1 MKMLKF
7 VLNNKKGKPHMP
19 PLKTIIGFVGL
30 FFVCTVQA
38 AEADNTLVY
47 AGTWLS
53 VVPPLLA
60 IGVALLFR
68 QVIPALFVGLM
79 FGVWLIGDL
88 AWQALWTSP
97 LVTVQ
102 KYTVEALADT
112 DHASVIIFSLLIG
125 GLVGISSRNGGMVGV
140 VNLIVNWANT
150 VKRASLATIAMG
162 LSIFFD
168 DYANSLVVGNTMR
181 PVTDK
186 MKISR
191 EKLAYLVDSTA
202 APIASIAFVTTWVGF
217 EVGLIDEA
225 LRAIKHQGDGAYI
238 MFLQSIPYSFYPL
251 FAIALTLYIAAS
263 GRDFGPML
271 TAEQKARAGEINTTE
286 GIGLADDDI
295 EPIENKPHRAIN
307 ALLPFGVLIV
317 VVMGGLYVTGF
328 NPEADNQS
336 LKDII
341 GQSDAFKAMLW
352 ASIAATLVAVLMT
365 VSQRILT
372 LDETVEAW
380 YEGMKPMLQAIV
392 ILVLAWS
399 LAAIT
404 DELETSLYIS
414 SLLQDSLS
422 YYWLPVL
429 TFLLAALTAFV
440 TGSSWGTMGIL
451 IPLIIPITWNVMGA
465 QGVLDTEYL
474 HIIHI
479 TIASVLAGAVWGD
492 HCSPISD
499 TTILS
504 SMASG
509 CDHIEH
515 VRTQIPYAMYAGSFA
530 ILIGIIPASFGLS
543 PWIALAVGLI
553 GMYAGLRWLG
563 TKV

>member
-1 MKMLKF
+1 
-7 VLNNKKGKPHMP
+7 
-19 PLKTIIGFVGL
+19 
-30 FFVCTVQA
+30 
-38 AEADNTLVY
+38 
-47 AGTWLS
+47 
-53 VVPPLLA
+53 
-60 IGVALLFR
+60 
-68 QVIPALFVGLM
+68 
-79 FGVWLIGDL
+79 
-88 AWQALWTSP
+88 
-97 LVTVQ
+97 
-102 KYTVEALADT
+102 
-112 DHASVIIFSLLIG
+112 
-125 GLVGISSRNGGMVGV
+125 
-140 VNLIVNWANT
+140 
-150 VKRASLATIAMG
+150 MG

-202 APIASIAFVTTWVGF
+202 APIASIAFITTWVGF
-217 EVGLIDEA
+217 EVGLINEA
-225 LRAIKHQGDGAYI
+225 LQSINHQGDGAYI

-251 FAIALTLYIAAS
+251 FAIALTIYVAVT

-271 TAEQKARAGEINTTE
+271 AAEQKARAGHINTTE

-295 EPIENKPHRAIN
+295 QPIENKPHRAIN

-317 VVMGGLYVTGF
+317 VVMAGLYVTGL
-328 NPEADNQS
+328 NPDIDNQS

-341 GQSDAFKAMLW
+341 GNSDAFKAMLW
-352 ASIAATLVAVLMT
+352 ASIAATIVAVIMST
-365 VSQRILT
+365 GQRILT
-372 LDETVEAW
+372 LDDTIEAW

-404 DELETSLYIS
+404 EQLETSLYIS
-414 SLLQDSLS
+414 SLLENSLR

-429 TFLLAALTAFV
+429 TFLLAALTAFA

-451 IPLIIPITWNVMGA
+451 IPLIIPITWNVMSA
-465 QGVLDTEYL
+465 QGVLEVEYL

-479 TIASVLAGAVWGD
+479 SIASVLAGAVWGD

-515 VRTQIPYAMYAGSFA
+515 VRTQIPYALYAGGFA

-543 PWIALAVGLI
+543 PWIALVIGLT
-553 GMYAGLRWLG
+553 GMYAGIRWLG

>member
-1 MKMLKF
+1 
-7 VLNNKKGKPHMP
+7 MP
-19 PLKTIIGFVGL
+19 TANIITGL
-30 FFVCTVQA
+30 TALLFAGSLQA
-38 AEADNTLVY
+38 AETETALIY

-202 APIASIAFVTTWVGF
+202 APIASIAFITTWVGF

-225 LRAIKHQGDGAYI
+225 LRSINHQGDGAYI

-251 FAIALTLYIAAS
+251 FAIALTFYIALT

-271 TAEQKARAGEINTTE
+271 TAEQKARSGEINTTE

-295 EPIENKPHRAIN
+295 QPIKNKPHRAIN
-307 ALLPFGVLIV
+307 ALMPFGVLIV
-317 VVMGGLYVTGF
+317 VVMGGLYVTGL
-328 NPEADNQS
+328 NPELDNQS

-341 GQSDAFKAMLW
+341 GASDAFKAMLW
-352 ASIAATLVAVLMT
+352 ASIAATIVAVLMS
-365 VSQRILT
+365 VSQRILS
-372 LDETVEAW
+372 LDDTIEAW

-392 ILVLAWS
+392 ILILAWS

-404 DELETSLYIS
+404 DQLETSDYIS
-414 SLLQDSLS
+414 SLLQDDLS

-429 TFLLAALTAFV
+429 TFLLAALTAFA

-451 IPLIIPITWNVMGA
+451 IPLIIPITWNVMSA
-465 QGVLDTEYL
+465 QGVLDVEYL

-515 VRTQIPYAMYAGSFA
+515 VRTQIPYALYAGGFA
-530 ILIGIIPASFGLS
+530 ILIGIIPTSLGLS
-543 PWIALAVGLI
+543 PWIALAIGLAA
-553 GMYAGLRWLG
+553 MFAGLRWLG

>member
-1 MKMLKF
+1 
-7 VLNNKKGKPHMP
+7 MP
-19 PLKTIIGFVGL
+19 ILRLITTVITL
-30 FFVCTVQA
+30 FFVSALQA
-38 AEADNTLVY
+38 EEAQTTIQY
-47 AGTWLS
+47 AATWLS
-53 VVPPLLA
+53 VAPPLLA
-60 IGVALLFR
+60 IAVALLFR

-79 FGVWLIGDL
+79 FGVWLIGNL
-88 AWQALWTSP
+88 SWQALWTSP
-97 LVTVQ
+97 MVVVEQ
-102 KYTVEALADT
+102 YTVAALADT

-186 MKISR
+186 MNISR

-202 APIASIAFVTTWVGF
+202 APIASIAFITTWVGF

-225 LRAIKHQGDGAYI
+225 LRAINHQGDSAYI
-238 MFLQSIPYSFYPL
+238 MFLQSIPYSFYPI
-251 FAIALTLYIAAS
+251 FAIALTIFIAS
-263 GRDFGPML
+263 SERDFGPML
-271 TAEQKARAGEINTTE
+271 MAEQKAREGHINTTQS
-286 GIGLADDDI
+286 INLADDEI
-295 EPIENKPHRAIN
+295 KPIEGKPHRAIN
-307 ALLPFGVLIV
+307 ALIPFGVLIIV
-317 VVMGGLYVTGF
+317 VLGGLYVTGLD
-328 NPEADNQS
+328 NTLENQS

-341 GQSDAFKAMLW
+341 GNSNAFKAMLW
-352 ASIAATLVAVLMT
+352 ASIAATLVAVLMS

-372 LDETVEAW
+372 LDDTIEAW
-380 YEGMKPMLQAIV
+380 YEGIKPMLQAIV
-392 ILVLAWS
+392 ILILAWS

-404 DELETSLYIS
+404 EQLQTSIYIS

-429 TFLLAALTAFV
+429 TFLLAALTAFA

-451 IPLIIPITWNVMGA
+451 IPLIIPITWNVMDA
-465 QGVLDTEYL
+465 QGVMEEEYL

-515 VRTQIPYAMYAGSFA
+515 VRTQIPYAMYAGGFA
-530 ILIGIIPASFGLS
+530 IVIGIIPASFGLS
-543 PWIALAVGLI
+543 PWLASALGLMA
-553 GMYAGLRWLG
+553 MYGGLRLIG

>member
-1 MKMLKF
+1 
-7 VLNNKKGKPHMP
+7 MP
-19 PLKTIIGFVGL
+19 SIRFITGLIAL
-30 FFVCTVQA
+30 FFVTVSQA
-38 AEADNTLVY
+38 QETETTIIY
-47 AGTWLS
+47 AATWLS

-60 IGVALLFR
+60 IAVALLFR

-79 FGVWLIGDL
+79 FGVWLI
-88 AWQALWTSP
+88 ANFSWQALWTSP
-97 LVTVQ
+97 LVVVEE
-102 KYTVEALADT
+102 YTVAALADT

-202 APIASIAFVTTWVGF
+202 APIASIAFITTWVGF

-225 LRAIKHQGDGAYI
+225 LKSIGHTGDGAYI
-238 MFLQSIPYSFYPL
+238 MFLQSIPYSFYPI
-251 FAIALTLYIAAS
+251 FAIGLTLLIAAT

-271 TAEQKARAGEINTTE
+271 SAEQRARDGFINTTE

-295 EPIENKPHRAIN
+295 QPIEGKPHRAIN
-307 ALLPFGVLIV
+307 ALIPFGILIIV
-317 VVMGGLYVTGF
+317 VLGGLYVTGVDSSL
-328 NPEADNQS
+328 ENQS

-341 GQSDAFKAMLW
+341 GNSNAFKAMLW
-352 ASIAATLVAVLMT
+352 ASIAATIVAIGMS

-372 LDETVEAW
+372 LDDTVEAW

-404 DELETSLYIS
+404 EQLQTSQYIS

-429 TFLLAALTAFV
+429 TYLLAALTAFA

-515 VRTQIPYAMYAGSFA
+515 VRTQIPYATYAGGFA
-530 ILIGIIPASFGLS
+530 ILSGIIPASFGLS
-543 PWIALAVGLI
+543 PWIALAVGLV
-553 GMYAGLRWLG
+553 GMFVGLRWLG

>member
-1 MKMLKF
+1 MPSLRLIIA
-7 VLNNKKGKPHMP
+7 VLALLFASVLHAEEAQT
-19 PLKTIIGFVGL
+19 TI
-30 FFVCTVQA
+30 
-38 AEADNTLVY
+38 VY

-60 IGVALLFR
+60 IAVALLFR

-79 FGVWLIGDL
+79 FGVWLIGNL
-88 AWQALWTSP
+88 SWQALWTSP

-102 KYTVEALADT
+102 KYTVDALADT

-140 VNLIVNWANT
+140 VNLIVNWANS

-225 LRAIKHQGDGAYI
+225 LRSINHQGDGAYI
-238 MFLQSIPYSFYPL
+238 MFLQSIPYSFYPI
-251 FAIALTLYIAAS
+251 FAIALTIFIAS
-263 GRDFGPML
+263 TGRDFGPML
-271 TAEQKARAGEINTTE
+271 NAEQRAREGYINTTE

-295 EPIENKPHRAIN
+295 QPIEDKPHRAMN
-307 ALLPFGVLIV
+307 ALIPFGVLILV
-317 VVMGGLYVTGF
+317 VLGGLYVTGLDP
-328 NPEADNQS
+328 NDESQK

-341 GQSDAFKAMLW
+341 GNSDAFKAMLW
-352 ASIAATLVAVLMT
+352 ASIAATLVAIVMS

-372 LDETVEAW
+372 MEDTMEAW

-404 DELETSLYIS
+404 EQLKTSLYIS

-429 TFLLAALTAFV
+429 TFLLAALTAFA

-451 IPLIIPITWNVMGA
+451 IPLIIPITWNVMSA
-465 QGVLDTEYL
+465 QGVLDAEYL

-479 TIASVLAGAVWGD
+479 SIASILAGAVWGD

-515 VRTQIPYAMYAGSFA
+515 VRTQIPYAMYAGGFA

-543 PWIALAVGLI
+543 PWIALAIGLVA
-553 GMYAGLRWLG
+553 MYAGLRWLG

>member
-1 MKMLKF
+1 
-7 VLNNKKGKPHMP
+7 MP
-19 PLKTIIGFVGL
+19 TANIITGL
-30 FFVCTVQA
+30 TALLFAGSLQA
-38 AEADNTLVY
+38 AETETALIY

-202 APIASIAFVTTWVGF
+202 APIASIAFITTWVGF

-225 LRAIKHQGDGAYI
+225 LRSINHQGDGAYI

-251 FAIALTLYIAAS
+251 FAIALTFYIALT

-271 TAEQKARAGEINTTE
+271 TAEQKARSGEINTTE

-295 EPIENKPHRAIN
+295 QPIENKPHRAVN
-307 ALLPFGVLIV
+307 ALIPFGVLIV
-317 VVMGGLYVTGF
+317 VVMGGLYVTGL
-328 NPEADNQS
+328 NPELDNQS

-341 GQSDAFKAMLW
+341 GASDAFKAMLW
-352 ASIAATLVAVLMT
+352 ASIAATIVAVLMS

-372 LDETVEAW
+372 LDDTIEAW

-392 ILVLAWS
+392 ILILAWS

-404 DELETSLYIS
+404 DQLETSDYIS
-414 SLLQDSLS
+414 SLLQDDLS

-429 TFLLAALTAFV
+429 TFLLAALTAFA

-451 IPLIIPITWNVMGA
+451 IPLIIPITWNVMSA
-465 QGVLDTEYL
+465 QGVLDVEYL

-515 VRTQIPYAMYAGSFA
+515 VRTQIPYAFYAGGFA
-530 ILIGIIPASFGLS
+530 ILIGIIPTSLGLS
-543 PWIALAVGLI
+543 PWIALAIGLAA
-553 GMYAGLRWLG
+553 MFAGLRWLG

>member
-1 MKMLKF
+1 
-7 VLNNKKGKPHMP
+7 MP
-19 PLKTIIGFVGL
+19 SIRFITGLIAL
-30 FFVCTVQA
+30 FFVTVLQA
-38 AEADNTLVY
+38 QETETTIIHAA
-47 AGTWLS
+47 TWLS

-60 IGVALLFR
+60 IAVALLFR

-79 FGVWLIGDL
+79 FGVWLI
-88 AWQALWTSP
+88 ANFSWQALWTSP
-97 LVTVQ
+97 LVVVEE
-102 KYTVEALADT
+102 YTVAALADT

-202 APIASIAFVTTWVGF
+202 APIASIAFITTWVGF

-225 LRAIKHQGDGAYI
+225 LKSIGHTGDGAYI
-238 MFLQSIPYSFYPL
+238 MFLQSIPYSFYPI
-251 FAIALTLYIAAS
+251 FAIGLTLLIAAT

-271 TAEQKARAGEINTTE
+271 SAEQRARDGFINTTE

-295 EPIENKPHRAIN
+295 QPIEGKPHRAIN
-307 ALLPFGVLIV
+307 ALIPFGILIIV
-317 VVMGGLYVTGF
+317 VLGGLYVTGVDSSI
-328 NPEADNQS
+328 ENQS

-341 GQSDAFKAMLW
+341 GNSNAFKAMLW
-352 ASIAATLVAVLMT
+352 ASIAATIVAIGMS

-372 LDETVEAW
+372 LDDTVEAW

-404 DELETSLYIS
+404 EQLQTSQYIS

-429 TFLLAALTAFV
+429 TYLLAALTAFA

-451 IPLIIPITWNVMGA
+451 IPLIIPITWSVMGA

-515 VRTQIPYAMYAGSFA
+515 VRTQIPYATYAGGFA

-543 PWIALAVGLI
+543 PWIALAVGLV
-553 GMYAGLRWLG
+553 GMFVGLRWLG

>member
-1 MKMLKF
+1 ML
-7 VLNNKKGKPHMP
+7 
-19 PLKTIIGFVGL
+19 LKRLIIGFIAL
-30 FFVCTVQA
+30 FFVTTIQA
-38 AEADNTLVY
+38 AEPDSLNY
-47 AGTWLS
+47 AATWLS
-53 VVPPLLA
+53 VMPPLLA
-60 IGVALLFR
+60 IAVALLFR
-68 QVIPALFVGLM
+68 QVIPALFIGLM
-79 FGVWLIGDL
+79 FGVWLIGNL
-88 AWQALWTSP
+88 SWQALWTSP

-102 KYTVEALADT
+102 EYTVGALADT

-140 VNLIVNWANT
+140 VNLIVNWANS

-186 MKISR
+186 MNISR

-225 LRAIKHQGDGAYI
+225 LKSIGHTGDGAYI
-238 MFLQSIPYSFYPL
+238 MFLQSIPYSFYPI
-251 FAIALTLYIAAS
+251 FAIALTIFIAS
-263 GRDFGPML
+263 TGRDFGPML
-271 TAEQKARAGEINTTE
+271 SAEQRARDGFINTTE

-295 EPIENKPHRAIN
+295 QPIENKPHRAIN
-307 ALLPFGVLIV
+307 ALIPFGVLIV
-317 VVMGGLYVTGF
+317 VVMGGLYVTGLD
-328 NPEADNQS
+328 PELDDQS

-341 GQSDAFKAMLW
+341 GNSDAFKAMLW
-352 ASIAATLVAVLMT
+352 ASIAATIVAVLMS

-372 LDETVEAW
+372 LDDTIEAW

-404 DELETSLYIS
+404 EQLKTSLYIS
-414 SLLQDSLS
+414 SLLENSLS

-429 TFLLAALTAFV
+429 TYLLAALTAFA

-515 VRTQIPYAMYAGSFA
+515 VRTQIPYAIYAGAFA
-530 ILIGIIPASFGLS
+530 ILIGIIPASFGVS
-543 PWIALAVGLI
+543 PWIAMAIGLV

>member
-1 MKMLKF
+1 
-7 VLNNKKGKPHMP
+7 MP
-19 PLKTIIGFVGL
+19 TANIITGL
-30 FFVCTVQA
+30 TALLFAGSLQA
-38 AEADNTLVY
+38 AETETALIY

-202 APIASIAFVTTWVGF
+202 APIASIAFITTWVGF

-225 LRAIKHQGDGAYI
+225 LRSINHQGDGAYI

-251 FAIALTLYIAAS
+251 FAIALTFYIALT

-271 TAEQKARAGEINTTE
+271 TAEQKARSGEINTTE

-295 EPIENKPHRAIN
+295 QPIENKPHRAVN
-307 ALLPFGVLIV
+307 ALIPFGVLIV
-317 VVMGGLYVTGF
+317 VVMGGLYVTGL
-328 NPEADNQS
+328 NPELDNQS

-341 GQSDAFKAMLW
+341 GASDAFKAMLW
-352 ASIAATLVAVLMT
+352 ASIAATIVAVLMS
-365 VSQRILT
+365 VSQRILS
-372 LDETVEAW
+372 LDDTIEAW

-392 ILVLAWS
+392 ILILAWS

-404 DELETSLYIS
+404 DQLETSDYIS
-414 SLLQDSLS
+414 SLLQDDLS

-429 TFLLAALTAFV
+429 TFLLAALTAFA

-451 IPLIIPITWNVMGA
+451 IPLIIPITWNVMSA
-465 QGVLDTEYL
+465 QGVLDVEYL

-515 VRTQIPYAMYAGSFA
+515 VRTQIPYALYAGGFA
-530 ILIGIIPASFGLS
+530 ILIGIIPTSLGLS
-543 PWIALAVGLI
+543 PWIALAIGLAA
-553 GMYAGLRWLG
+553 MFAGLRWLG

>member
-1 MKMLKF
+1 
-7 VLNNKKGKPHMP
+7 MP
-19 PLKTIIGFVGL
+19 SIRFITGLIAL
-30 FFVCTVQA
+30 FFVTVLQA
-38 AEADNTLVY
+38 QETETTIIY
-47 AGTWLS
+47 AATWLS

-60 IGVALLFR
+60 IAVALLFR

-79 FGVWLIGDL
+79 FGVWLI
-88 AWQALWTSP
+88 ANFSWQALWTSP
-97 LVTVQ
+97 LVVVEE
-102 KYTVEALADT
+102 YTVAALADT

-186 MKISR
+186 MNISR

-202 APIASIAFVTTWVGF
+202 APIASIALITTWVGF

-225 LRAIKHQGDGAYI
+225 LKSIGHTGDGAYI
-238 MFLQSIPYSFYPL
+238 MFLQSIPYSFYPI
-251 FAIALTLYIAAS
+251 FAIGLTLLIAAT

-271 TAEQKARAGEINTTE
+271 SAEQRARDGFINTTE

-295 EPIENKPHRAIN
+295 QPIEGKPHRAIN
-307 ALLPFGVLIV
+307 ALSPFGVLIIV
-317 VVMGGLYVTGF
+317 VLGGLYVTGVDS
-328 NPEADNQS
+328 NIENQS

-341 GQSDAFKAMLW
+341 GNSNAFKAMLW
-352 ASIAATLVAVLMT
+352 ASIAATIVAIGMS

-372 LDETVEAW
+372 LDDTVEAW

-404 DELETSLYIS
+404 EQLQTSQYIS

-429 TFLLAALTAFV
+429 TYLLAALTAFA

-451 IPLIIPITWNVMGA
+451 IPLIIPITWSVMGA

-515 VRTQIPYAMYAGSFA
+515 VRTQIPYATYAGGFA
-530 ILIGIIPASFGLS
+530 ILSGIIPASFGLS
-543 PWIALAVGLI
+543 PWIALAVGLV
-553 GMYAGLRWLG
+553 GMFVGLRWLG

>member
-1 MKMLKF
+1 M
-7 VLNNKKGKPHMP
+7 
-19 PLKTIIGFVGL
+19 
-30 FFVCTVQA
+30 
-38 AEADNTLVY
+38 
-47 AGTWLS
+47 
-53 VVPPLLA
+53 
-60 IGVALLFR
+60 
-68 QVIPALFVGLM
+68 
-79 FGVWLIGDL
+79 
-88 AWQALWTSP
+88 
-97 LVTVQ
+97 
-102 KYTVEALADT
+102 
-112 DHASVIIFSLLIG
+112 
-125 GLVGISSRNGGMVGV
+125 GISSRNGGMVGV

-162 LSIFFD
+162 MSIFFD

-225 LRAIKHQGDGAYI
+225 LRSINHQGDGAYI

-251 FAIALTLYIAAS
+251 FAIALTIYVATT
-263 GRDFGPML
+263 GRDFGPMI
-271 TAEQKARAGEINTTE
+271 TAEKNARAGEINSTE
-286 GIGLADDDI
+286 GMGLADDDI
-295 EPIENKPHRAIN
+295 QPIENKPHRAIN
-307 ALLPFGVLIV
+307 ALIPFGVLIV
-317 VVMGGLYVTGF
+317 VVMGGLYVTGYD
-328 NPEADNQS
+328 PEIDNQS

-341 GQSDAFKAMLW
+341 GNSDAFKAMLW
-352 ASIAATLVAVLMT
+352 ASIAATIVAVLMS
-365 VSQRILT
+365 VGQRILT
-372 LDETVEAW
+372 LDDTIEAW

-404 DELETSLYIS
+404 EQLETSLYIS
-414 SLLQDSLS
+414 SLLENSLS

-429 TFLLAALTAFV
+429 TFLLAALTAFS

-451 IPLIIPITWNVMGA
+451 IPLIIPITWNVMNA
-465 QGVLDTEYL
+465 QGVLDVEYL

-479 TIASVLAGAVWGD
+479 IIASVLAGAVWGD

-515 VRTQIPYAMYAGSFA
+515 VRTQIPYAMYAGGFA
-530 ILIGIIPASFGLS
+530 ILVGIIPASFGLS
-543 PWIALAVGLI
+543 PWIALAIGLI

>member
-1 MKMLKF
+1 
-7 VLNNKKGKPHMP
+7 MP
-19 PLKTIIGFVGL
+19 STRFFTGFVIL
-30 FFVCTVQA
+30 LITASAQA
-38 AEADNTLVY
+38 AEVENTLTY

-79 FGVWLIGDL
+79 FGVWLIGNLSWD
-88 AWQALWTSP
+88 ALWTSP

-102 KYTVEALADT
+102 KYAVDALADA

-202 APIASIAFVTTWVGF
+202 APIASIAFITTWVGF

-225 LRAIKHQGDGAYI
+225 LRAINHQGDGAYI

-251 FAIALTLYIAAS
+251 FAIALTIYIAS
-263 GRDFGPML
+263 TGRDFGPML
-271 TAEQKARAGEINTTE
+271 TAEQKARGGEINTTE

-295 EPIENKPHRAIN
+295 QPIENKPHRAIN
-307 ALLPFGVLIV
+307 ALLPFAVLIV
-317 VVMGGLYVTGF
+317 VVMGGLYVTGL
-328 NPEADNQS
+328 NPELDNQS

-341 GQSDAFKAMLW
+341 GASDAFKAMLW
-352 ASIAATLVAVLMT
+352 ASIAATLVAVIMS
-365 VSQRILT
+365 VGQRILT
-372 LDETVEAW
+372 LDDTIEAW

-399 LAAIT
+399 LAAMT
-404 DELETSLYIS
+404 EELETSAYIS
-414 SLLQDSLS
+414 SLLQESLS

-429 TFLLAALTAFV
+429 TFLLAALTAFA

-451 IPLIIPITWNVMGA
+451 IPLIIPITWNVMAA
-465 QGVLDTEYL
+465 QGVLDVEYL

-515 VRTQIPYAMYAGSFA
+515 VRTQIPYAMYAGGFA

-543 PWIALAVGLI
+543 PWLALAIGLI
-553 GMYAGLRWLG
+553 GMYGGLRWLG